1 MCFLEG
7 EEKEKK
13 GGRKEGEERSGR
25 GKEGRKEGEGG
36 SQGLFPTHADHHIF
50 IYQVVHAD

>member
-13 GGRKEGEERSGR
+13 KEGGRRGR
-25 GKEGRKEGEGG
+25 KGVGGGRKEGEGG